1 MPRSLAGETVGVL
14 GLARSGLAA
23 ARLGLARG
31 AAVYASDAGSSD
43 AAKEAAEQVR
53 SMGGDAEVG
62 GHDLAKLAACGRIVL
77 SPGIPPTAKV
87 LKEEAIRGVPVI
99 PEIEF
104 AYDQLDA
111 PVIAI
116 TGTNGKTTVTALTEH
131 LLRADGIDAVAGGNI
146 GTALSEL
153 AMREPQPAWAVVECS
168 SFQLAGIDR
177 FTPRIGI
184 LTNLAPDHLDWYDD
198 VESYYADKARLFG
211 NASAGSR
218 WILNAEDERARTL
231 IGDAPGTRLYFRV
244 ESAPESED
252 ELGGWLSSGELL
264 IRTEPGRTE
273 RVADAADLKILG
285 PHNVANALA
294 ASLAA
299 RLAGASVDGIASG
312 LRSFEAPAHRL
323 EPVVEKDGVLWINDS
338 KATNIASTRVAVRGM
353 TRPTILL
360 LGGKH
365 KGEPYTELLP
375 ELEAGNV
382 KAILAYGEAA
392 QTIVADL
399 EGKAPVERVDGS
411 FDNVVDRARQVARPG
426 DAVLLSPAC
435 SSFDMFRNYEERG
448 KRFAQ
453 LAREGA

>member
-23 ARLGLARG
+23 ARLALSRG
-31 AAVYASDAGSSD
+31 ARVYASDAGASD
-43 AAKEAAEQVR
+43 AAKAAAETVR
-53 SMGGDAEVG
+53 SMGGDAETG
-62 GHDLAKLAACGRIVL
+62 GHDLGRLAACSRIVL

-87 LKEEAIRGVPVI
+87 LSEEAIQGVPVI

-116 TGTNGKTTVTALTEH
+116 TGTNGKTTVTALIEH
-131 LLRADGIDAVAGGNI
+131 LLRADGTDAVAGGNI

-153 AMREPQPAWAVVECS
+153 AMREPRPAWAVVECS
-168 SFQLAGIDR
+168 SFQLAGIR
-177 FTPRIGI
+177 AFTPRIGI

-198 VESYYADKARLFG
+198 VEDYYADKARMYL
-211 NASAGSR
+211 NASAESR

-244 ESAPESED
+244 ETAPETED

-264 IRTEPGRTE
+264 IRTQPGVTE
-273 RVADAADLKILG
+273 RVADAADLNILG

-294 ASLAA
+294 AALAA
-299 RLAGASVDGIASG
+299 RLAGASVEGIAAG

-323 EPVVEKDGVLWINDS
+323 EPVTERDGVLWINDS

-353 TRPTILL
+353 TRPTVLL

-375 ELEAGNV
+375 DLDGV
-382 KAILAYGEAA
+382 KTILAYGEAA
-392 QTIVADL
+392 PTIVADL
-399 EGKAPVERVDGS
+399 EGKAPVERVDGC
-411 FDNVVDRARQVARPG
+411 FEDVVHRARQLAMPG

>member
-23 ARLGLARG
+23 ARLARSRG
-31 AAVYASDAGSSD
+31 AAVYASDAGDSEL
-43 AAKEAAEQVR
+43 ARQAAEQVR
-53 SMGGDAEVG
+53 GMGGDAETG
-62 GHDLAKLAACGRIVL
+62 GHDLGRLAACARIVL

-87 LKEEAIRGVPVI
+87 LKEEAIRGVPTI

-104 AYDQLDA
+104 AYEQLDC

-116 TGTNGKTTVTALTEH
+116 TGTNGKTTVTGLIEH
-131 LLRADGIDAVAGGNI
+131 LLRADGVDAVAGGNI

-184 LTNLAPDHLDWYDD
+184 LTNLAPDHLDWYDG
-198 VESYYADKARLFG
+198 VEDYYADKARLFT
-211 NASAGSR
+211 NASAESR

-244 ESAPESED
+244 ESAPASED
-252 ELGGWLSSGELL
+252 ELGGWLSAGELL

-273 RVADAADLKILG
+273 RVGDAADLQILG

-294 ASLAA
+294 AALAA
-299 RLAGASVDGIASG
+299 RLAGASVQGICDG
-312 LRSFEAPAHRL
+312 LRTFKAPEHRL
-323 EPVVEKDGVLWINDS
+323 EPVGEVDGVLWINDS

-353 TRPTILL
+353 TRPTVLL

-375 ELEAGNV
+375 DLARV
-382 KAILAYGEAA
+382 RTIIAYGEAA
-392 QTIVADL
+392 PTIVADL
-399 EGKAPVERVDGS
+399 EGRAPVERVDGP
-411 FDNVVDRARQVARPG
+411 FEAVVEHARRIARPG

-448 KRFAQ
+448 RRFAQ

>member
-1 MPRSLAGETVGVL
+1 MGRSLAGEMIGVL

-23 ARLGLARG
+23 ARLAASRG
-31 AAVYASDAGSSD
+31 AKVYASDAGSSD
-43 AAKEAAEQVR
+43 AAKEAAETVR
-53 SMGGDAEVG
+53 SLGGDAEVG
-62 GHDLAKLAACGRIVL
+62 GHDLGKLAACDRIVL

-104 AYDQLDA
+104 AYGQLDA

-116 TGTNGKTTVTALTEH
+116 TGTNGKTTVTALIEH
-131 LLRADGIDAVAGGNI
+131 LLRADGIDGVAGGNI

-168 SFQLAGIDR
+168 SFQLAGIR
-177 FTPRIGI
+177 EFTPRIGI

-198 VESYYADKARLFG
+198 VEDYYADKARMYI
-211 NASAGSR
+211 NASAQSR

-244 ESAPESED
+244 ETAPESDD
-252 ELGGWLSSGELL
+252 ELGGWLSGGELL
-264 IRTEPGRTE
+264 IRTEPGTIE
-273 RVADAADLKILG
+273 RVGDAADLQILG
-285 PHNVANALA
+285 PHNIANALA
-294 ASLAA
+294 AALAA
-299 RLAGASVDGIASG
+299 RLAGASVQGIGHG
-312 LRSFEAPAHRL
+312 LRTFRAPAHRL
-323 EPVVEKDGVLWINDS
+323 EPVVERDGVLWIDDS

-353 TRPTILL
+353 TRPTVLL

-375 ELEAGNV
+375 ELEGRV
-382 KAILAYGEAA
+382 KTVIAYGEAA
-392 QTIVADL
+392 PVIMADL
-399 EGKAPVERVDGS
+399 EGRAPVERVDGP
-411 FDNVVDRARQVARPG
+411 FEAVVDRARRIARAG

-448 KRFAQ
+448 RRFAE

>member
-23 ARLGLARG
+23 ARLARSRG
-31 AAVYASDAGSSD
+31 AAVYASDAGDSE
-43 AAKEAAEQVR
+43 AARQAAEQVR
-53 SMGGDAEVG
+53 GMGGDAETG
-62 GHDLAKLAACGRIVL
+62 GHDLGKLAACGRIVL

-87 LKEEAIRGVPVI
+87 LREEAIRGVPVI

-104 AYDQLDA
+104 AYEQLDC

-116 TGTNGKTTVTALTEH
+116 TGTNGKTTVTGLIEH
-131 LLRADGIDAVAGGNI
+131 LLRADGVDAVAGGNI

-184 LTNLAPDHLDWYDD
+184 LTNLAPDHLDWYDG
-198 VESYYADKARLFG
+198 VESYYADKARLFT
-211 NASAGSR
+211 NASAESR

-244 ESAPESED
+244 DSAPAAAE
-252 ELGGWLSSGELL
+252 ELGGWLSAGELL

-273 RVADAADLKILG
+273 RVGDAADLQILG

-294 ASLAA
+294 AAVAA
-299 RLAGASVDGIASG
+299 RLAGASVQGICDG
-312 LRSFEAPAHRL
+312 LRTFTAPEHRL
-323 EPVVEKDGVLWINDS
+323 EPVGEVDGVLWINDS

-375 ELEAGNV
+375 DLERV
-382 KAILAYGEAA
+382 RTIIAYGEAA
-392 QTIVADL
+392 PTIVADL
-399 EGKAPVERVDGS
+399 EGKAPVERVDGP
-411 FDNVVDRARQVARPG
+411 FEAVVNHARRIARPG

-448 KRFAQ
+448 RRFAQ

>member
-23 ARLGLARG
+23 ARLALSRG

-43 AAKEAAEQVR
+43 AANEAAETVQ

-87 LKEEAIRGVPVI
+87 LKEEAIRGVAVI

-104 AYDQLDA
+104 AYDQLDS

-116 TGTNGKTTVTALTEH
+116 TGTNGKTTVTALIEH
-131 LLRADGIDAVAGGNI
+131 LLRTDGIDAVAGGNI

-177 FTPRIGI
+177 FTSRIGI
-184 LTNLAPDHLDWYDD
+184 LTNLAPDHLDWYDG
-198 VESYYADKARLFG
+198 VESYYADKARLFT
-211 NASAGSR
+211 NASAESR

-252 ELGGWLSSGELL
+252 ELGGWLSSGVLM

-273 RVADAADLKILG
+273 QVADAAELRILG

-294 ASLAA
+294 AALAA
-299 RLAGASVDGIASG
+299 RLAGASVQGIADG
-312 LRSFEAPAHRL
+312 LRTFSAPAHRL

-353 TRPTILL
+353 TRPTVLL

-375 ELEAGNV
+375 DLEGV

-392 QTIVADL
+392 ETIVADL
-399 EGKAPVERVDGS
+399 EGKAPVERVDGC
-411 FDNVVDRARQVARPG
+411 FEDVVNHARRIARPG

-448 KRFAQ
+448 RRFAQ